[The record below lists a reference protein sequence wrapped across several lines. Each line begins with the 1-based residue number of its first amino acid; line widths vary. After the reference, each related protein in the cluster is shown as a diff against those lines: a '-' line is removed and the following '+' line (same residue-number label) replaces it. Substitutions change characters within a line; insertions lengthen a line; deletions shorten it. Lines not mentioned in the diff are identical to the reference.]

1 MCSSDLEGFFLAVLR
16 KPGVSDGNTWAG
28 QVKSREKGRKP
39 QGKGAKT
46 PGVSKEQLSALR
58 EWLAAPDNYE
68 FIVNGNNVSA
78 FPKEYLSELSALR
91 SSLRIVQTG
100 VDVGELKGK
109 DWMPAHG
116 LAMSIALN
124 PYAFAREEI
133 GRGQAINY
141 LRKEAVVLSET
152 APRGIVLLTYKQ
164 IPLGFVKN
172 IGNRANNL
180 YPQEWRIRSGYL
192 PEGVL
197 ELATITG

>member
-1 MCSSDLEGFFLAVLR
+1 MAVLR

-46 PGVSKEQLSALR
+46 PGVSKEQLSALH
-58 EWLAAPDNYE
+58 EWFAVPDNYE

-78 FPKEYLSELSALR
+78 FPKAYLSELSALR
-91 SSLRIVQTG
+91 SSLRIVQAG
-100 VDVGELKGK
+100 VDVAELKGK

-116 LAMSIALN
+116 LAMSMALN
-124 PYAFAREEI
+124 PDAFAHEEI
-133 GRGQAINY
+133 GHEQAISY